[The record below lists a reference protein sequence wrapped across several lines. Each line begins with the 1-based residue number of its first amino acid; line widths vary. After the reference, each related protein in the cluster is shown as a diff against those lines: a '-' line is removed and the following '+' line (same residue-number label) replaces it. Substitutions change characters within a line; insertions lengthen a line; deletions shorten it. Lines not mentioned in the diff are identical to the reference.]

1 MNTLRQDS
9 LAGIVV
15 FLVALPLCLGI
26 AQASGL
32 PPFVGL
38 LTGIIGGLV
47 VTALSP
53 SRFAVSGPAAGLVTI
68 VVAAIESLG
77 SFSLFL
83 MALVLAG
90 VLQLLFGILRAG
102 RFISLVP
109 ASVIKG
115 MLAAIGILLIMQQIP
130 VALGTAE
137 ETGLAEVV
145 QGNAAFSVTAFAV
158 AAGGLLVL
166 WLWGSPL
173 IRRVKS
179 LRWIPGPLIA
189 VLLGCVT
196 TLLLTHFAPQQLAA
210 LPRITLPAF
219 GSLGDLL
226 GELESPAWSEWRN
239 PSVWVV
245 AVTLALVASLETLL
259 SQEALKKL
267 RPQNPP
273 PSPNREMVAQGV
285 GNLLSGVLGAMPI
298 TAVIVRSSVNV
309 SNGAQSKLSIFI
321 HGVLLLICGL
331 WFGGLLTLIPLASLA
346 AVLLYTG
353 YKLATPRLFIE
364 QFRQG
369 AAQYVP
375 FLATIGGII
384 AFGMLAGIGIGLATQ
399 MAFSLWRSHRHSL
412 QLARYDDHYVLRIQQ
427 NLTFM
432 HNPHLLALLAKIPEK
447 SVVIVEHDSVG
458 YLDPDVR
465 AVLDD
470 FAESAPQRGI
480 RLNQWPLA
488 SLAAVLLYTG
498 YKLATPRLFIEQFRQ
513 GAAQYVPF
521 LATIGGIIAFG
532 MLAGIGIGLATQM
545 AFSLWR
551 SHRHSLQLAR
561 YDDHYVLRIQQNL
574 TFMHNPHL
582 LALLAKIPEK
592 SVVIV
597 EHDSVGYLDPDVRAV
612 LDDFAENAPQ
622 RGIRL
627 NQWPLASR

>member
-1 MNTLRQDS
+1 MNTFRQDS

-137 ETGLAEVV
+137 ETGLTEVV
-145 QGNAAFSVTAFAV
+145 QGNAAFSVTAIAV

-331 WFGGLLTLIPLASLA
+331 WFSGLLTLIPLASLA

-384 AFGMLAGIGIGLATQ
+384 AC
-399 MAFSLWRSHRHSL
+399 
-412 QLARYDDHYVLRIQQ
+412 
-427 NLTFM
+427 
-432 HNPHLLALLAKIPEK
+432 
-447 SVVIVEHDSVG
+447 
-458 YLDPDVR
+458 
-465 AVLDD
+465 
-470 FAESAPQRGI
+470 
-480 RLNQWPLA
+480 
-488 SLAAVLLYTG
+488 
-498 YKLATPRLFIEQFRQ
+498 
-513 GAAQYVPF
+513 
-521 LATIGGIIAFG
+521 G

>member
-1 MNTLRQDS
+1 
-9 LAGIVV
+9 
-15 FLVALPLCLGI
+15 
-26 AQASGL
+26 
-32 PPFVGL
+32 
-38 LTGIIGGLV
+38 
-47 VTALSP
+47 
-53 SRFAVSGPAAGLVTI
+53 
-68 VVAAIESLG
+68 
-77 SFSLFL
+77 

-90 VLQLLFGILRAG
+90 VLRLLFGILRAG

-137 ETGLAEVV
+137 ETGLTEVV
-145 QGNAAFSVTAFAV
+145 QGNAAFSVTAIAV
-158 AAGGLLVL
+158 GAGGLLV

-245 AVTLALVASLETLL
+245 AVTGAGRQPRNLA
-259 SQEALKKL
+259 QPEALKKL

-273 PSPNREMVAQGV
+273 PSPNREMVARGRRQSA
-285 GNLLSGVLGAMPI
+285 LRRAGAMPI

-331 WFGGLLTLIPLASLA
+331 WFSGLLTLIPLASLA

-364 QFRQG
+364 QFRRCG
-369 AAQYVP
+369 AVRSVP
-375 FLATIGGII
+375 RHHRRDYRLRHAG
-384 AFGMLAGIGIGLATQ
+384 GIGIGLA
-399 MAFSLWRSHRHSL
+399 
-412 QLARYDDHYVLRIQQ
+412 
-427 NLTFM
+427 
-432 HNPHLLALLAKIPEK
+432 
-447 SVVIVEHDSVG
+447 
-458 YLDPDVR
+458 
-465 AVLDD
+465 
-470 FAESAPQRGI
+470 
-480 RLNQWPLA
+480 
-488 SLAAVLLYTG
+488 
-498 YKLATPRLFIEQFRQ
+498 
-513 GAAQYVPF
+513 
-521 LATIGGIIAFG
+521 
-532 MLAGIGIGLATQM
+532 QM

-612 LDDFAENAPQ
+612 LDDFAENARSAASALISGRWPAADLN
-622 RGIRL
+622 GRL
-627 NQWPLASR
+627 VRCATLRLPSAGEYHALHFLGYHANPRK

>member
-1 MNTLRQDS
+1 MNTFRQDS

-77 SFSLFL
+77 SFSVFL

-137 ETGLAEVV
+137 ETGLADVV
-145 QGNAAFSVTAFAV
+145 QGNAAFSVTAMAV

-219 GSLGDLL
+219 GCLGDLL
-226 GELESPAWSEWRN
+226 GELESPAWSAWRN

-331 WFGGLLTLIPLASLA
+331 WFSGLLTLIPLASLA

-353 YKLATPRLFIE
+353 YK
-364 QFRQG
+364 G

-399 MAFSLWRSHRHSL
+399 MAFSLWRSHRH
-412 QLARYDDHYVLRIQQ
+412 A
-427 NLTFM
+427 
-432 HNPHLLALLAKIPEK
+432 
-447 SVVIVEHDSVG
+447 
-458 YLDPDVR
+458 
-465 AVLDD
+465 
-470 FAESAPQRGI
+470 
-480 RLNQWPLA
+480 
-488 SLAAVLLYTG
+488 
-498 YKLATPRLFIEQFRQ
+498 
-513 GAAQYVPF
+513 
-521 LATIGGIIAFG
+521 
-532 MLAGIGIGLATQM
+532 
-545 AFSLWR
+545 
-551 SHRHSLQLAR
+551 LQLAR